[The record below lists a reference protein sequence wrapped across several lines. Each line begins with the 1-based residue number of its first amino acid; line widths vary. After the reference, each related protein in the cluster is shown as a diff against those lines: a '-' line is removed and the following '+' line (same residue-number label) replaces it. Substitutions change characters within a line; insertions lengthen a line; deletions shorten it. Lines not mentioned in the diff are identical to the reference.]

1 MKPKAYII
9 GSIGNL
15 ADYNEYQKTFEKFA
29 VRQRLLEATGYI
41 VVNPMNLITPTM
53 SPGEALKKRLRG
65 LSSCNVCSPLTDWG
79 ECDVSL
85 MEKDLAITFKMT
97 VIIPSSMNIDK
108 SCETKKAIKEVS
120 NI

>member
-9 GSIGNL
+9 GKVGDL
-15 ADYNEYQKTFEKFA
+15 TDYKEYQKTFEKFA
-29 VRQRLLEATGYI
+29 ARQKLLEATGYI

-85 MEKDLAITFKMT
+85 MENDLAVTFKMPI
-97 VIIPSSMNIDK
+97 IIPSSMNIDK
-108 SCETKKAIKEVS
+108 AYETKKAIKEVS